1 MQFIKVVEDKETF
14 TYLQQKNQKNVYVA
28 DYYIV
33 KIIVK
38 IGHPKHLY
46 HIINNEKNI
55 DFFERKDRNVE
66 KMQFPDAYDKIYD
79 RLDKFELYK
88 EKYYSTQKEEQ

>member
-1 MQFIKVVEDKETF
+1 M
-14 TYLQQKNQKNVYVA
+14 A
-28 DYYIV
+28 DSYIV
-33 KIIVK
+33 KIVVK

-66 KMQFPDAYDKIYD
+66 KMQFPDAYDKIYE
-79 RLDKFELYK
+79 RLDKFEDFKQRYRAA
-88 EKYYSTQKEEQ
+88 TDTEE